1 MRISE
6 IHITPVAVPDPPLL
20 NAAGLHA
27 PYALRIIIEMVS
39 ADGISGWGEIPG
51 SEATRA
57 ALELTAEHIIGMDP
71 WGLNAIAANLESL
84 ANPDDRGATPWD
96 QRTWVHVK
104 QRYRSRLLRPDG
116 QVDRAAR
123 RRPARRPCA

>member
-27 PYALRIIIEMVS
+27 PYALRIIIEIVS

-57 ALELTAEHIIGMDP
+57 ALELAAEHIIGMDP
-71 WGLNAIAANLESL
+71 WGLNAISAKSRIAGES
-84 ANPDDRGATPWD
+84 
-96 QRTWVHVK
+96 
-104 QRYRSRLLRPDG
+104 
-116 QVDRAAR
+116 
-123 RRPARRPCA
+123 